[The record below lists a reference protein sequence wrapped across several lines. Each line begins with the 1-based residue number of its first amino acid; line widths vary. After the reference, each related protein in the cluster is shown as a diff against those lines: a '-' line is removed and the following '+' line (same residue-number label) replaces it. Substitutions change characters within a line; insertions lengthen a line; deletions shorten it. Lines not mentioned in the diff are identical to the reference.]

1 MNRREFVVAGV
12 GGALGAPMVAKAE
25 RRTSSRQ
32 DDVRGLFP
40 RAEREVFLNAAGG
53 TPLGTFA
60 EEGLRRYMDFQR
72 LGRGEGRGE
81 YVAEMQSEV
90 RGLFGEL
97 IGARASEIAL
107 VHCTK
112 AGEQIVL
119 DGLKKLRAGGNVVTN
134 DMHFS
139 GSLHKYIGWQRA
151 GRDVRIVRGQD
162 WDVTLDAM
170 DAAIDANTGL
180 VAVTLVS
187 NINGRIEP
195 VRELAEIA
203 HARGA
208 LLYADI
214 IQGAGTVPMDMR
226 ALDIDFAA
234 CSGYKWLYGVHGVGF
249 LYVRDELQGTALID
263 SVYPGHANAN
273 YVPWVERPDAAMG
286 DFSYA
291 PPVDASRYQPGHV
304 SYLGYCG
311 VYEGLKFIRR
321 IGVEASLR
329 HSVGLAKRLQD
340 ALDPDRFERITRQ
353 VERSPIITFVV
364 RDRADV
370 QGRLQAA
377 NIKVAL
383 SGNRMRV
390 SPAVFN
396 TEEDVDRLAEALA

>member
-1 MNRREFVVAGV
+1 
-12 GGALGAPMVAKAE
+12 
-25 RRTSSRQ
+25 
-32 DDVRGLFP
+32 
-40 RAEREVFLNAAGG
+40 
-53 TPLGTFA
+53 
-60 EEGLRRYMDFQR
+60 
-72 LGRGEGRGE
+72 
-81 YVAEMQSEV
+81 
-90 RGLFGEL
+90 
-97 IGARASEIAL
+97 
-107 VHCTK
+107 
-112 AGEQIVL
+112 
-119 DGLKKLRAGGNVVTN
+119 N

-162 WDVTLDAM
+162 WNVTLAAM
-170 DAAIDANTGL
+170 DAAMDSNTGL

-187 NINGRIEP
+187 NINCRIEP

-226 ALDIDFAA
+226 ALGIDFAA

-273 YVPWVERPDAAMG
+273 YVPWVERPDPATG

-321 IGVEASLR
+321 IGVEASLQ
-329 HSVGLAKRLQD
+329 HSVRLAKRLGD
-340 ALDPDRFERITRQ
+340 ALDPDRYECITPE
-353 VERSPIITFVV
+353 VDRSPIITFVV
-364 RDRADV
+364 RDRADLRA
-370 QGRLQAA
+370 RLRAA
-377 NIKVAL
+377 NITVAL
-383 SGNRMRV
+383 SGNRIRV

-396 TEEDVDRLAEALA
+396 TEEDVDRLVEALA

>member
-12 GGALGAPMVAKAE
+12 GGALGAPMVAKVE

-72 LGRGEGRGE
+72 LGPGEGRRE
-81 YVAEMQSEV
+81 YVAQMQSEV

-119 DGLKKLRAGGNVVTN
+119 DGLEKLRTGGNVVTN

-195 VRELAEIA
+195 VRALAEIA

-214 IQGAGTVPMDMR
+214 IQGAGTVPMNMR
-226 ALDIDFAA
+226 ALGIDFAA

-263 SVYPGHANAN
+263 SVYPGNANAN
-273 YVPWVERPDAAMG
+273 YAPWVERPDAATG

-329 HSVGLAKRLQD
+329 HSVRLAKRLQD
-340 ALDPDRFERITRQ
+340 ALDPDRFECITRQ
-353 VERSPIITFVV
+353 VERSPIITFVA

-377 NIKVAL
+377 NITVAL

-396 TEEDVDRLAEALA
+396 TDEDVDRLAEALA

>member
-1 MNRREFVVAGV
+1 
-12 GGALGAPMVAKAE
+12 
-25 RRTSSRQ
+25 
-32 DDVRGLFP
+32 
-40 RAEREVFLNAAGG
+40 
-53 TPLGTFA
+53 
-60 EEGLRRYMDFQR
+60 
-72 LGRGEGRGE
+72 
-81 YVAEMQSEV
+81 MQSEV
-90 RGLFGEL
+90 RGRFGEL

-119 DGLKKLRAGGNVVTN
+119 DGLEKLRAGGNVVTN

-170 DAAIDANTGL
+170 DAAIDADTGL

-195 VRELAEIA
+195 MRELADIA

-208 LLYADI
+208 LVYADI
-214 IQGAGTVPMDMR
+214 IQGVGTVPMDMR
-226 ALDIDFAA
+226 ALGIDFAA
-234 CSGYKWLYGVHGVGF
+234 CSAYKWLYGVHGVGF
-249 LYVRDELQGTALID
+249 LYVRDELQGTALVD
-263 SVYPGHANAN
+263 SVFPGHANAN
-273 YVPWVERPDAAMG
+273 YRPWVERPDPDVG
-286 DFSYA
+286 DFSYV
-291 PPVDASRYQPGHV
+291 PPADASRYQPGHV

-321 IGVEASLR
+321 IGVDASLR
-329 HSVGLAKRLQD
+329 HSARLATRLQG
-340 ALDPDRFERITRQ
+340 ALDPDRYECITRE
-353 VERSPIITFVV
+353 VGRSPIITFVV
-364 RDRADV
+364 RDRAGLQD
-370 QGRLQAA
+370 RLQAA
-377 NIKVAL
+377 NVVVGL

-396 TEEDVDRLAEALA
+396 TEEDIDRLAEALS